1 MQIGLVIPAILAF
14 AVGTGALWW
23 LLFSGAPA
31 GRKRVLANLNREA
44 EVSSPAAELQVSG
57 EQVNSELAEALRRR
71 TPPAMMK
78 NIHRL
83 WATAGR
89 PEKWPIDRVLTVK
102 LMGGIGGL
110 VIMMW
115 MILSMRD
122 LRAVLFGAAITLA
135 LFFLPEILLYNDGIK
150 RKAAIGLQLPDT
162 LDQMSIAVNA
172 GLGFDAAMSR
182 VAKNGRGELANELI
196 RTLQDIQ
203 VGMSRR
209 DAYNDL
215 VERTGVPKLERFV
228 RAVVQGEAYGIALSD
243 VLQSQA
249 DELRMERRQD
259 AERRAMQIPVKVV
272 FPLILFIM
280 PAMFIVVMGP
290 GVIQAIHSF
299 SASFGH

>member
-1 MQIGLVIPAILAF
+1 MQLGVVLPSILAV
-14 AVGTGALWW
+14 AVGMGILWW
-23 LLFSGAPA
+23 LLFSGASG
-31 GRKRVLANLNREA
+31 GRKRVLSNLNRELDA
-44 EVSSPAAELQVSG
+44 QTSTVDVQLASDQAS
-57 EQVNSELAEALRRR
+57 SELAEALRRR

-78 NIHRL
+78 TIHRL
-83 WATAGR
+83 WAAAGR
-89 PEKWPIDRVLTVK
+89 PEKWPIDRILTVK
-102 LMGGIGGL
+102 LLGGIVG
-110 VIMMW
+110 VILMLW
-115 MILSMRD
+115 MILSMREIK
-122 LRAVLFGAAITLA
+122 AVLFGVAIVAA
-135 LFFLPEILLYNDGIK
+135 LFFLPEILLYNDGTK
-150 RKAAIGLQLPDT
+150 RKQAIGLQLPDT

-182 VAKNGRGELANELI
+182 VAKNGRGELSDELI

-209 DAYNDL
+209 EAYNDL
-215 VERTGVPKLERFV
+215 AERTGVPKLERFV

-299 SASFGH
+299 SAGFAR